1 MKAGLSLQELAIE
14 LHRQNGLK
22 RDYLI
27 NTCAI
32 QLDAYDDQVYL
43 QIHDNNS
50 LPLEPFDVNSIAHQQ
65 LGTYTGIPAVYY
77 NRMLT
82 EAPTLLTRNVNTWLH
97 RETEQ
102 RMVRTMGGTARAF
115 LSNRYRRIDNME
127 ILEIVLPELM
137 KIPDAKYE
145 SCQVTDSRMYIKV
158 VNPRLQAEVAPGDI
172 VQAGVIISNSEV
184 GKGSVSIQPLVYRLV
199 CRNGMVINDA
209 QTKKY
214 HIGRA
219 NTSDDNLAVY
229 SNETLQAM
237 DTAFIG
243 QIRDT
248 VSAAVDIARFSR
260 VVEVMKDARSAALNT
275 KDLPNVV
282 ELTSKEFKIR
292 GEEQSG
298 ILQHLIEGKELS
310 LYGLSNAVTRFSQ
323 DVESYDRATELEGIG
338 YKILTMDPRI
348 FRRINQMAA

>member
-22 RDYLI
+22 KDYLI
-27 NTCAI
+27 NTGAI

-43 QIHDNNS
+43 QIHDNDS

-65 LGTYTGIPAVYY
+65 LGTYTGIPAAYY
-77 NRMLT
+77 NRMLA
-82 EAPTLLTRNVNTWLH
+82 EDPMLLTQNVNSWLH
-97 RETEQ
+97 REPAQ
-102 RMVRTMGGTARAF
+102 RMVRTMDGTARAF

-137 KIPDAKYE
+137 NIPDAKYE

-184 GKGSVSIQPLVYRLV
+184 GQGSVSIQPLVYRLV

-209 QTKKY
+209 QTRKY

-219 NTSDDNLAVY
+219 NTSDDNLVVY
-229 SNETLQAM
+229 SNDTLRAM

-248 VSAAVDIARFSR
+248 VKAAVDIARFAR

-282 ELTSKEFKIR
+282 ELTSKEFNIR
-292 GEEQSG
+292 GEEQGG

>member
-22 RDYLI
+22 KDYLI
-27 NTCAI
+27 NTGAI

-43 QIHDNNS
+43 QIHDNDS

-65 LGTYTGIPAVYY
+65 LGTYTGIPAAYY
-77 NRMLT
+77 NRMLA
-82 EAPTLLTRNVNTWLH
+82 EDPMLLTQNVNSWLH
-97 RETEQ
+97 REPAQ
-102 RMVRTMGGTARAF
+102 RMVRTIDGTARAF

-137 KIPDAKYE
+137 NIPDAKYE

-184 GKGSVSIQPLVYRLV
+184 GQGSVSIQPLVYRLV
-199 CRNGMVINDA
+199 CSNGMVINDA
-209 QTKKY
+209 QTRKY

-219 NTSDDNLAVY
+219 NTSDNNLVVY
-229 SNETLQAM
+229 SNDTLQAM

-248 VSAAVDIARFSR
+248 VKAAVDIARFAR

-282 ELTSKEFKIR
+282 ELASKEFNIR

>member
-22 RDYLI
+22 KDYLI
-27 NTCAI
+27 NTGAI

-43 QIHDNNS
+43 QIHGNDS

-77 NRMLT
+77 NRMLA

-102 RMVRTMGGTARAF
+102 RMVRTLGGTARAF

-184 GKGSVSIQPLVYRLV
+184 GQGSVSIQPLVYRLV
-199 CRNGMVINDA
+199 CSNGMVINDA

-214 HIGRA
+214 HIGPA
-219 NTSDDNLAVY
+219 NTSDDNLVVY

-282 ELTSKEFKIR
+282 ELASKEFKIR

-348 FRRINQMAA
+348 FRKINQMAA